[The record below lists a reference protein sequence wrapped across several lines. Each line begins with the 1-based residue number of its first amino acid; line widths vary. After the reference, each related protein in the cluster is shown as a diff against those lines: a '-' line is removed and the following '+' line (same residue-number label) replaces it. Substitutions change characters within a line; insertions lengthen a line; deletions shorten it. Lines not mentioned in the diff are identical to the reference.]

1 MRVAVAGIAI
11 ATLATLVPPAQP
23 SKPGVTLGELTWQEA
38 ETALRFAARRAAKTA
53 KEDKW
58 SSDHLDVYRY
68 VVKNNSFR
76 HLDNVVLRVQFSAS
90 KCWYAGVEDAGSLD
104 ERSIKSTVENGEV
117 SYEIS
122 SFPAREKIVFVLACH
137 GHALRG
143 RDMKGGSSKYKLL
156 KRYEYVSLLAS
167 RISSFALGAAVVY
180 FFGKVVLWAQS

>member
-1 MRVAVAGIAI
+1 MDWTAVGAAGAVAAVGFAVYQYIAGGFRSLI
-11 ATLATLVPPAQP
+11 
-23 SKPGVTLGELTWQEA
+23 SYEVTNIGLKIPE
-38 ETALRFAARRAAKTA
+38 TA